1 MNMQAQAMLAANRQQ
16 QAAFDA
22 QFASWQA
29 NSDAQHAAFRA
40 RTNAQFNSGS
50 GYGGAS
56 APDYSEAI
64 RGVNTFMT
72 SDGREVELDV
82 SASRAY
88 ENRAGDVI
96 GGSGGFDPGA
106 DWNEI
111 PRA

>member
-1 MNMQAQAMLAANRQQ
+1 
-16 QAAFDA
+16 
-22 QFASWQA
+22 
-29 NSDAQHAAFRA
+29 
-40 RTNAQFNSGS
+40 
-50 GYGGAS
+50 
-56 APDYSEAI
+56 
-64 RGVNTFMT
+64 MT